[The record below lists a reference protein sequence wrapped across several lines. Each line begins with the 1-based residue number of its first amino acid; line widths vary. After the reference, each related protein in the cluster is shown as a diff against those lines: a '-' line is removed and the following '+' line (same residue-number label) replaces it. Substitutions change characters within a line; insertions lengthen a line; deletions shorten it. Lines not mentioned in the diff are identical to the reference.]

1 MAAGREVI
9 ERLKR
14 CVVESHYLMDGVI
27 KKAANSRRTDASRLR
42 F

>member
-1 MAAGREVI
+1 MASGREVI

-14 CVVESHYLMDGVI
+14 RVFESHYLMDGVI
-27 KKAANSRRTDASRLR
+27 KKTADSRRTDASRLR